1 MRHVA
6 GAIRLLVVVASLTAV
21 IRCGSSSPTAPI
33 VQQGTQQANPV
44 QTSFTITGN
53 LAYTGTGQQ
62 GQLTATAGYADG
74 TSKNITT
81 SVSWIP
87 QLATVAT
94 ISPAGLLTTTG
105 LGGTYIAAQNNAVG
119 SSSRYYIQTVLVR
132 VTPPGTLAL
141 LGWTREPGSGPL
153 PGVSVREAQSGQST
167 MSNTNGD
174 YALGGLSSAVLTFT
188 KSGYEDAQFETSQDT
203 YDGWPLQQV
212 VRIDAGASVTQRL
225 APHDVD
231 YVVTGSTHCQP
242 CRLIRVTSTTAG
254 TLHLRVTWTD
264 QASALNIWVNGQV
277 FPGSSTTR
285 EIAADVP
292 VGVGELLVYVG
303 KLQPS
308 ALGNYVPFTLSTS
321 R

>member
-6 GAIRLLVVVASLTAV
+6 GAIRLLVVLASLAAV
-21 IRCGSSSPTAPI
+21 IRCGSSPAAPI
-33 VQQGTQQANPV
+33 IPQGNPV

-53 LAYTGTGQQ
+53 LSYTGAGQQ

-81 SVSWIP
+81 SVTWIP
-87 QLATVAT
+87 QITTVAT
-94 ISPAGLLTTTG
+94 VSPTGLLTTTG

-119 SSSRYYIQTVLVR
+119 TASRYYFQSVLVR

-153 PGVSVREAQSGQST
+153 AGVGVREAQSGQST
-167 MSNTNGD
+167 TSNANGD
-174 YALGGLSSAVLTFT
+174 YALGGLTSGVLTFT
-188 KSGYEDAQFETSQDT
+188 KSGYEDVQFETTGDT

-212 VRIDAGASVTQRL
+212 VRLEAGGSVSQKL

-231 YVVTGSTHCQP
+231 YVVTGDTRCQP
-242 CRLIRVTSTTAG
+242 CRLIRVTSMAAG
-254 TLHLRVTWTD
+254 TLHLRLTWTEP
-264 QASALNIWVNGQV
+264 ASALNIWVNGQV
-277 FPGSSTTR
+277 FPGSSTTP
-285 EIAADVP
+285 EIAADVS
-292 VGVGELLVYVG
+292 VGVGEFLVYVG
-303 KLQPS
+303 KLKSS